1 MTEQE
6 PQVPEQRRLYKTS
19 SIVLA
24 ATLVHEKM
32 KLIGLEPIPK
42 RSQDLFYFVFEDN
55 DEEKRKDIVMNFSN
69 NSILVCPTTFME
81 LVRQLKQRTKEYS
94 ANRGEL

>member
-1 MTEQE
+1 MAEETKK
-6 PQVPEQRRLYKTS
+6 QRVYKTS

-32 KLIGLEPIPK
+32 ELITLEPINK
-42 RSQDLFYFVFEDN
+42 RGHDLFYFVFSDSDRRVQLVTQFTNN
-55 DEEKRKDIVMNFSN
+55 DLKVVPS
-69 NSILVCPTTFME
+69 TFME

-94 ANRGEL
+94 ANLFS